1 MPLHESTC
9 SNPQYILK
17 YYHNYCFGK
26 WNTCSKGGL
35 PPFLLPHLITSGYP
49 YHQKWLLDLNG
60 HFIADLTWIDMV
72 QQASTMKTYATMM
85 VA

>member
-1 MPLHESTC
+1 M
-9 SNPQYILK
+9 
-17 YYHNYCFGK
+17 
-26 WNTCSKGGL
+26 
-35 PPFLLPHLITSGYP
+35 SGYP